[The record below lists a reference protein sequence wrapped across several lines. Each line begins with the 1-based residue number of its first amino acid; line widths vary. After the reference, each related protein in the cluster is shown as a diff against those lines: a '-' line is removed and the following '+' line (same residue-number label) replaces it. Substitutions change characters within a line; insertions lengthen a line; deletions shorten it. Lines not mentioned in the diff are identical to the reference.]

1 MNCPE
6 RSGTVPPKP
15 MDLQFTVED
24 EAYRQRVR
32 EWELERLTGK
42 VVSTR
47 KAEDDDYYFD
57 TEQRLRSWAKRVR
70 R

>member
-1 MNCPE
+1 
-6 RSGTVPPKP
+6 
-15 MDLQFTVED
+15 
-24 EAYRQRVR
+24 VR

>member
-1 MNCPE
+1 
-6 RSGTVPPKP
+6 
-15 MDLQFTVED
+15 
-24 EAYRQRVR
+24 VR
-32 EWELERLTGK
+32 ERELARLTGK

-47 KAEDDDYYFD
+47 RDEDDEHYFD